1 MTLAT
6 AIARK
11 PTAAQDAIATA
22 DSYLN
27 NAVLPTYSELLAAL
41 RAHDA
46 LSLKV
51 DPEGLFECLETIR
64 ARALIQRHDR
74 TMFGNFKG

>member
-1 MTLAT
+1 MTT
-6 AIARK
+6 NQARK
-11 PTAAQDAIATA
+11 PTVAQEAIATA
-22 DSYLN
+22 DRHLN
-27 NAVLPTYSELLAAL
+27 TAVLPPYRELLAAL

-51 DPEGLFECLETIR
+51 DPEGLFAGLETIR

-74 TMFGNFKG
+74 TISGDFKG

>member
-1 MTLAT
+1 MP
-6 AIARK
+6 

-22 DSYLN
+22 DSYLQ

-41 RAHDA
+41 RAHDV

-51 DPEGLFECLETIR
+51 DPEGLFAGLETIR
-64 ARALIQRHDR
+64 ARALLARHDK
-74 TMFGNFKG
+74 TAAGNFGG